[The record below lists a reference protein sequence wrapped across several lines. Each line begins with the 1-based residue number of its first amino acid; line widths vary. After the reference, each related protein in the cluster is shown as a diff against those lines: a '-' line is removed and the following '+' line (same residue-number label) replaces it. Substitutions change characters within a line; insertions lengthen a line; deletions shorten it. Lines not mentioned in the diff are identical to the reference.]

1 MKLTL
6 KTNKTM
12 AAHTTL
18 KSLFNDIA
26 KALQETIG
34 SNALIKADDFPEKI
48 RNLASPMVLDVFAT
62 TVRKNATQTANVASN
77 DHIRIHGDDGK
88 AYTIAERNATWVANG
103 YSRDGMPTPDGFVVT
118 KRNGKCEVL
127 YFESYVGGLYTLDG
141 ATPFSNYLSH
151 SIYQTLACITSA
163 ASGTDVITGKAWS
176 ITSVTDTD
184 GDMEDDRGN
193 VLSLLYGLPAGTK
206 YWALYTANT
215 KSTFYVPQG
224 INYVNALGDLD
235 DYKQRTESIYQITEW
250 MRHRFAIAT
259 GMTTGKADGTY
270 ADVGILNST
279 LNRPAVGE
287 DMYFV
292 IRDDNGDWQKCGLA
306 KYNLNNRHDEGAAS
320 GVTAAIQST
329 IYDGQKAN
337 GVNMNDTGVNS
348 ETRPL
353 LSVGS
358 KGAEA
363 IVVDGE
369 WYIITPYVTYASN
382 ANRFADSPAVAWV
395 RAHGWS
401 LPSQDAIE
409 VWHFNKTLVNALRT
423 YLVDTEGW
431 TIPALK
437 NDAIWC
443 AGRSSASNAW
453 YVSTSNGSRLNVS
466 ACNRYGVVGASGALI
481 CETK

>member
-1 MKLTL
+1 MSIANEITRLQR
-6 KTNKTM
+6 
-12 AAHTTL
+12 
-18 KSLFNDIA
+18 A
-26 KALQETIG
+26 KAALKEAINKRTGIPGGSITDETIDEFAPILDG
-34 SNALIKADDFPEKI
+34 IPYSNHFE
-48 RNLASPMVLDVFAT
+48 VGAT
-62 TVRKNATQTANVASN
+62 TVHTSASTTANVASN

-88 AYTIAERNATWVANG
+88 AYTIAEWNAMWVVNG

-127 YFESYVGGLYTLDG
+127 YFESFVGGLYTLDG
-141 ATPFSNYLSH
+141 ATRFNNSMSH
-151 SIYQTLACITSA
+151 SIYNTLVCITAA
-163 ASGTDVITGKAWS
+163 ASGTDVTTGKEWS

-184 GDMEDDRGN
+184 GDMEDERGN
-193 VLSLLYGLPAGTK
+193 VLSLLYNLPAGTK

-224 INYVNALGDLD
+224 IGYVNTLGDLD
-235 DYKQRTESIYQITEW
+235 DYKQRTESIHQITEW

-259 GMTTGKADGTY
+259 GMTTSEADGSY
-270 ADVGILNST
+270 GNVSILSYT
-279 LNRPAVGE
+279 LNPPAVGE

-292 IRDDNGDWQKCGLA
+292 IDDNGDGLKCGLA
-306 KYNLNNRHDEGAAS
+306 KYNLNNTHGGGATS
-320 GVTAAIQST
+320 GVTAAIQDA

-348 ETRPL
+348 ATRPL
-353 LSVGS
+353 LSAGS

-382 ANRFADSPAVAWV
+382 AGRFADSPAVDWV

-409 VWHFNKTLVNALRT
+409 VWYFNKTLVNALRT
-423 YLVDTEGW
+423 YLVNTERW
-431 TIPALK
+431 TIPALI
-437 NDAIWC
+437 NGAIWC
-443 AGRSSASNAW
+443 AGRLSAYSAW
-453 YVSTSNGSRLNVS
+453 YVVTSNGARNNSNTYSR
-466 ACNRYGVVGASGALI
+466 CGVVGASGL
-481 CETK
+481 

>member
-1 MKLTL
+1 MSIANEITRLQR
-6 KTNKTM
+6 
-12 AAHTTL
+12 
-18 KSLFNDIA
+18 A
-26 KALQETIG
+26 KAALKEAINKRTGIPGGSITDETIDEFAPILDG
-34 SNALIKADDFPEKI
+34 IPYSNHFE
-48 RNLASPMVLDVFAT
+48 VGAT
-62 TVRKNATQTANVASN
+62 TVHTSASTTANVASN

-88 AYTIAERNATWVANG
+88 AYTIAEWNAMWVANG

-127 YFESYVGGLYTLDG
+127 YFESFVGELYTLDG
-141 ATPFSNYLSH
+141 ATRFDNSMSH
-151 SIYQTLACITSA
+151 SIYNTLACITSA
-163 ASGTDVITGKAWS
+163 ASGTDVTTGKEWS

-184 GDMEDDRGN
+184 GDMEDERGN
-193 VLSLLYGLPAGTK
+193 VLSLLYDLPAGTK

-224 INYVNALGDLD
+224 IGYVNALGDLD

-259 GMTTGKADGTY
+259 GKTTEKADGTY

-279 LNRPAVGE
+279 LNPPAVGE

-292 IRDDNGDWQKCGLA
+292 IDDNGDDLKCGLA
-306 KYNLNNRHDEGAAS
+306 KYNLNNTHGGGATS
-320 GVTAAIQST
+320 GVTAAIQDA

-348 ETRPL
+348 ATRPL
-353 LSVGS
+353 LSAGS

-382 ANRFADSPAVAWV
+382 ANRFADSPAVDWV

-409 VWHFNKTLVNALRT
+409 VWYFNKTLVNALRT
-423 YLVDTEGW
+423 YLVNTEQW
-431 TIPALK
+431 TIPTLK

-443 AGRSSASNAW
+443 AGRYSASHAW
-453 YVSTSNGSRLNVS
+453 FVSTYNGNRNTYTTYY
-466 ACNRYGVVGASGALI
+466 RYGVVGASGL
-481 CETK
+481 